1 MNTAQKIKFSI
12 KDFLSKCDQIC
23 WKLRIWLLKKFL
35 KENSIFCE
43 VRATAAYWESSDI
56 TMSKETASAEILPE
70 YETNKSLKRKEN
82 TNFQQKPNVIYI
94 YYILMHSAQYRPLK
108 DCYCHN
114 SVYFIMWRYCTMMRN
129 SKKKKFT
136 GFWENC
142 FIFHKKDSFY
152 ERRVRKGV
160 SAPSPPPAFFF
171 HPSPLYLE
179 TSNYPPFDMHQRE
192 IPDSMMIPQN
202 QGDWKQLI

>member
-114 SVYFIMWRYCTMMRN
+114 NVYFIMWRYCTMMRN
-129 SKKKKFT
+129 SKKKIFT
-136 GFWENC
+136 GFSENC
-142 FIFHKKDSFY
+142 FIFHKKPLILWTH
-152 ERRVRKGV
+152 
-160 SAPSPPPAFFF
+160 SAEGCISPPSPRFLF
-171 HPSPLYLE
+171 S
-179 TSNYPPFDMHQRE
+179 PPF
-192 IPDSMMIPQN
+192 I
-202 QGDWKQLI
+202 